1 VRCNF
6 GISSKPERGNNVIR
20 AQVAGFAFFEDL
32 LAEQDIGGLF
42 KHGPNLF
49 SLHGPL
55 EEMFQPKS
63 GISLFKSKPKLIYM
77 FTPKATEAH
86 WCIEPITRDESKRAV
101 KLTGV
106 KEYHVTL
113 LEQSLFSIGG
123 IQVFFFISL
132 FFFFAIHWW

>member
-1 VRCNF
+1 M
-6 GISSKPERGNNVIR
+6 IR

-32 LAEQDIGGLF
+32 LAEQDIARLF

-55 EEMFQPKS
+55 EEMIQPKS
-63 GISLFKSKPKLIYM
+63 GISLFKSKPKMIYM

-123 IQVFFFISL
+123 IQVRTCSGNLVSRCI
-132 FFFFAIHWW
+132 I